1 LQDFAKVYEPGD
13 KNQGSLM
20 DTSLEQD
27 SVIEAIE
34 IEDQE
39 KITDLKEFAKTS
51 KTVVMDPSRFQCLL
65 GPNSGKQS
73 T

>member
-1 LQDFAKVYEPGD
+1 
-13 KNQGSLM
+13 M

-51 KTVVMDPSRFQCLL
+51 KTVVMDPGRFQCLL